1 MVMRGNIFC
10 TGGGGGVKKLS
21 QCLGQWVTVETVVGG
36 CYGKLAGVIS
46 KGLDFWFLVRYGSH
60 YILTPRVVMAKI
72 YNGGGT
78 RKPAWIFIT
87 PSAIRRAENE

>member
-10 TGGGGGVKKLS
+10 TGGVEGVKKLS
-21 QCLGQWVTVETVVGG
+21 QYLGQWVVVETMVGC

-46 KGLDFWFLVRYGSH
+46 RGVDFWFLVRYGSH
-60 YILTPRVVMAKI
+60 YILTGRVIMAKI

-78 RKPAWIFIT
+78 RKPAWIFIS
-87 PSAIRRAENE
+87 PRRAENE